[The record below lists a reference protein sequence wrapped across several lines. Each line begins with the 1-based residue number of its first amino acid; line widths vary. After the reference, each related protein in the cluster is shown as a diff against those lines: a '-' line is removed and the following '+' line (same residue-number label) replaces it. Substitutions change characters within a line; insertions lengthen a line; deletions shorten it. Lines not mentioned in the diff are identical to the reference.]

1 MSRLKEVMMQNGA
14 TSEGK
19 EKGRK
24 GGGKKSG
31 RNVAV
36 PLYDMSGKAVMPER
50 KRRKARAACFLLLLS
65 VLAGFIYLPQFIIKD
80 TGDVSG
86 QKESGMDSASIRL
99 SNNALRDNPNEDFDG
114 DGLSNAEEERLGTDP
129 WEIDTDGDGATDYC
143 EAHVTNTN
151 PTVKDGILVDAQ
163 TKQDEQKG
171 KKVSS
176 PYKIGNVILWAD
188 DYESKALGSVAE
200 TENGYRFCGFNGYVQ
215 FCGEPDSYAYRLH
228 DGVRTLLPYRKNE
241 NVWKVAD
248 GDFVELHKEKLKE
261 IIEFSFFNHALYAD
275 SDKITDILAKILPD
289 RGFITAV
296 KKTDMD
302 VEPDIRDNV
311 ETEIKRPSFDSSDLS
326 RFMDEGSTLNDLQR
340 VRESISEQ
348 ESCVAISLFNAKKGE
363 RIALVYGYT
372 SDGGLLLADINTLK
386 PAGILAVTEKA
397 RKIMDETGALVSYP
411 YFDFEG
417 FGFSSS
423 VGDRISF
430 FAFSEDTIPGQEG
443 PDTADTP

>member
-24 GGGKKSG
+24 GSRKKG
-31 RNVAV
+31 RRNPAV
-36 PLYDMSGKAVMPER
+36 PLYDMSGKAVMPEKKR
-50 KRRKARAACFLLLLS
+50 KKVKVACFLLLLF
-65 VLAGFIYLPQFIIKD
+65 VFAGFIYLPQFIIKD

-86 QKESGMDSASIRL
+86 QMETGIDPTSIRL
-99 SNNALRDNPNEDFDG
+99 SNNALRDSPNEDFDG
-114 DGLSNAEEERLGTDP
+114 DGLSNAEEARLGTDP

-143 EAHVTNTN
+143 EAHVTNTD

-200 TENGYRFCGFNGYVQ
+200 TENGYRFCGFNGYAQ
-215 FCGEPDSYAYRLH
+215 FCREPGSYAYRLH

-241 NVWKVAD
+241 NVWRVSD
-248 GDFVELHKEKLKE
+248 GDFVELHKKKLKE
-261 IIEFSFFNHALYAD
+261 IIEFSIFNHAIYAD

-289 RGFITAV
+289 RGLITAV

-302 VEPDIRDNV
+302 VETDNRDNV
-311 ETEIKRPSFDSSDLS
+311 ETEIKRPSFDSSNLS
-326 RFMDEGSTLNDLQR
+326 RFMDDSSTLDDLQR

-348 ESCVAISLFNAKKGE
+348 GSCVAISLFNAKKGE
-363 RIALVYGYT
+363 KIALAYGYT
-372 SDGGLLLADINTLK
+372 SDGDLMLADINTLK
-386 PAGILAVTEKA
+386 PAGVLAVTEKA

-423 VGDRISF
+423 AGDRISF
-430 FAFSEDTIPGQEG
+430 FAFSDGTIPGQEE
-443 PDTADTP
+443 PDIADTP